1 MNDLRERIEREL
13 RGNLL
18 PFWIEHTRDEENG
31 GFYGGLSNDLIVD
44 NDQPRS
50 AVLCARI
57 LWTYSSAYRAYGEA
71 WQLDMAR
78 RAYDYLTQ
86 KFWDQQYG
94 GVYWTL
100 DRQGCPISDRK
111 HIYAQA
117 FAIYGLAEFYR
128 ATGEP
133 QSLWLAQDLFH
144 LIERHSFDP
153 LHGGNLE
160 CCSREW
166 GTLADMRLSER
177 EPNARKSMNTLLHLM
192 EAYTN
197 LLRVWPDG
205 ELRTK
210 QRGLI
215 ENFLQH
221 IIDPQTHHFKLFFD
235 DAWQSLSD
243 HLSPGH
249 DIEGSWLI
257 VEAAEVQGD
266 EQLLARAQ
274 AVSVQMATAVYQ
286 DGLDS
291 DGAIFNEVTAHGV
304 ESTDRHW
311 WVQAEGMVG
320 FINAYQLSRRAEFA
334 QAADRLWQICETQFV
349 DRQYGEWFKIVRR
362 DGTPDIDHLK
372 VGPWECP
379 YHHSRACLEMLHRL
393 A

>member
-1 MNDLRERIEREL
+1 MNDLRQRIEQEL

-18 PFWIEHTRDEENG
+18 PFWIEHARDEEHG
-31 GFYGGLSNDLIVD
+31 GFYGGLSNNLIVD

-57 LWTYSSAYRAYGEA
+57 LWTYSTAERAYGEA
-71 WQLDMAR
+71 RYVDMAR

-100 DRQGCPISDRK
+100 DRYGYPVNDRK

-133 QSLWLAQDLFH
+133 QSLRLAQDLFH
-144 LIERHSFDP
+144 LIELHSFDP
-153 LHGGNLE
+153 LYGGNLE
-160 CCSREW
+160 GCSRAW
-166 GTLADMRLSER
+166 GPLADMRLSER
-177 EPNARKSMNTLLHLM
+177 EPNTRKSMNTLLHLM

-197 LLRVWPDG
+197 LLRVWPDE
-205 ELRTK
+205 ELKAK
-210 QRGLI
+210 QCGLI
-215 ENFLQH
+215 EMFLQH
-221 IIDPQTHHFKLFFD
+221 IIDPQTYHFDLFFAGD
-235 DAWQSLSD
+235 WTSLTEQVSF
-243 HLSPGH
+243 GH

-257 VEAAEVQGD
+257 VEAAEVSGD
-266 EQLLARAQ
+266 AELLAQ
-274 AVSVQMATAVYQ
+274 TQEVAVKMAAAVYQ

-291 DGAIFNEVTAHGV
+291 DGAVLNEAAPHGS

-320 FINAYQLSRRAEFA
+320 FFNAYQISQRVEFA
-334 QAADRLWQICETQFV
+334 QEVDRLWQICESQFV

-362 DGTPDIDHLK
+362 DGTPDLTQLK

-379 YHHSRACLEMLHRL
+379 YHHSRACFEMLHRL